1 MVDSLEKSTSG
12 QSAGSSDER
21 VKPETPNDGRASNES
36 FLLQSAGSSDERV
49 KPETPNDG
57 RASNESFLL
66 HKTTSPTKHGR
77 PLPHRATVNDL
88 FNSTNTDSDV
98 SVEEKEDDPTIKH
111 VAKRNGRETRLLPF
125 PPTHGQTSQHL
136 SLNVY

>member
-21 VKPETPNDGRASNES
+21 VKPETANAGRRSISPTKLPA
-36 FLLQSAGSSDERV
+36 L
-49 KPETPNDG
+49 
-57 RASNESFLL
+57 NESFLL
-66 HKTTSPTKHGR
+66 HKTTSPTKHSR
-77 PLPHRATVNDL
+77 PLPHRGTVNDL
-88 FNSTNTDSDV
+88 FNSTNTNSDV

-111 VAKRNGRETRLLPF
+111 VAKRNAYGREPRLLPF